1 MTIPPL
7 LAVGGLL
14 TGAVFPGLTRL
25 GSQDLRRAAG
35 VAFSA
40 DQAGAAAAALVVG
53 ILMIPWA
60 GMTATSVG
68 LGLLQLAAVPLVIAT
83 LRRS

>member
-1 MTIPPL
+1 
-7 LAVGGLL
+7 
-14 TGAVFPGLTRL
+14 
-25 GSQDLRRAAG
+25 
-35 VAFSA
+35 
-40 DQAGAAAAALVVG
+40 
-53 ILMIPWA
+53 MIPWA